1 MPKVNSLMLNLWLET
16 IDFLSV
22 NAAILNLFFL
32 IAD

>member
-1 MPKVNSLMLNLWLET
+1 LMLNLRLET
-16 IDFLSV
+16 IDFLCV